1 MNYDKEF
8 ETDEDYIKYL
18 CRGAI
23 TQIEVYGKTD
33 IIIPVRDEEEMEEI
47 SLRLWTIYDNR
58 DDVHIMFELKSIH

>member
-8 ETDEDYIKYL
+8 KTDEDYIRYL

-23 TQIEVYGKTD
+23 TQIEVHGKTD

-58 DDVHIMFELKSIH
+58 DDVHIMFELKTIH